1 VPSPIRLRNLDDAQ
15 LQRLVT
21 KITGATT
28 LPDRTAVL
36 NRFADQ
42 LHAEAWQERAQGF
55 IRSQGLATDGDA
67 LGTRSRRVGARF
79 EGRAAPARTTDCRTS
94 GNAQES

>member
-1 VPSPIRLRNLDDAQ
+1 MRHHRPGRLRAHLLGGARNLDDAQ

-36 NRFADQ
+36 NRVADQ
-42 LHAEAWQERAQGF
+42 LDAEAWKERAQGF
-55 IRSQGLATDGDA
+55 IRSQGLATDGSSA
-67 LGTRSRRVGARF
+67 SRRFVPRL
-79 EGRAAPARTTDCRTS
+79 
-94 GNAQES
+94 